1 MTGCLVSSPSQVGQ
15 ASDSP
20 PRSWLLGFLGVLQ
33 EQSPRCAVCL
43 PWRADQAVTLL
54 VEVSHPGSQE
64 DTVSSWE
71 PVHSLVED
79 VDSGAKIE
87 AALCLL
93 ALAVGCLPSA
103 SGDGGPYMAAGL
115 LSFGICSILCSVSV
129 PGVAM
134 QC

>member
-1 MTGCLVSSPSQVGQ
+1 MSSLSQAGR
-15 ASDSP
+15 ASYSP

-54 VEVSHPGSQE
+54 VDVNHPGSQE
-64 DTVSSWE
+64 DVVGSGE
-71 PVHSLVED
+71 PAHRLVED
-79 VDSGAKIE
+79 ADPGDKIE

-115 LSFGICSILCSVSV
+115 LSFGICSILCSVSL
-129 PGVAM
+129 PGVTM